1 MYKQYSMYLG
11 LGRERGGEEMRDGV
25 LNFIRL
31 VILAGKESKD
41 QKQMRGGLLIE
52 SKLIAA
58 L

>member
-1 MYKQYSMYLG
+1 M
-11 LGRERGGEEMRDGV
+11 REGV